1 MTENNP
7 QKAMFGDAMIED
19 PEDYNRRQRFKEIH
33 DARQRIVNELS
44 TDKQL
49 WEGELG
55 GVPHS
60 TMSRMSTLVALY
72 VIELKPLLRHLD
84 SGTRYGEDRLPD
96 HFDTEDL
103 GHFALAMG
111 RTSTRADK
119 ASPPGMVETMAVF
132 QLANQAFAELGME
145 LDLSDGDK
153 DASFD
158 YSDLLDDDAQPAEPP
173 EIPET

>member
-1 MTENNP
+1 MNHNSNTP
-7 QKAMFGDAMIED
+7 MMGQLTVED
-19 PEDYNRRQRFKEIH
+19 PDEFNRRQRFKEIH
-33 DARQRIVNELS
+33 DARQRVVTELS
-44 TDKQL
+44 TDEKL
-49 WEGELG
+49 WEGSLG
-55 GVPHS
+55 AIPHR

-72 VIELKPLLRHLD
+72 VIELKPLLHNLEA
-84 SGTRYGEDRLPD
+84 GTRYGEDRLPD

-103 GHFALAMG
+103 GHFALSMG
-111 RTSTRADK
+111 RTSTIDGCGA
-119 ASPPGMVETMAVF
+119 PPSMIETMAVF